1 MKIPSDFLTI
11 ITKNYEKSSLDT
23 SILLNEFFNNCF
35 KDIIRVLNIT
45 NFQARAS
52 KTGDMFEYTF
62 WYLMKNKYKIEL
74 KDSVSIPKAC
84 MVDGGELDFA
94 VYKESKMIAGIE
106 AKGSDPA
113 SSDRPALLRTDTMK
127 KGICQAYQF
136 KRIFPKTP
144 FFIVTNV
151 KPNSGNSACMMSLAE
166 GDIVDKFVN
175 VTNFKELS
183 DFAEKLKDL
192 MK

>member
-1 MKIPSDFLTI
+1 MEIPATFLTI
-11 ITKNYEKSSLDT
+11 ITKNHNKSSLDT
-23 SILLNEFFNNCF
+23 SELLKDFFNNCF
-35 KDIIRVLNIT
+35 KELIKALNIT
-45 NFQARAS
+45 DFQARAS
-52 KTGDMFEYTF
+52 KTGDMFEYAF

-74 KDSVSIPKAC
+74 SASVSIPKAC

-94 VYKESKMIAGIE
+94 LYKESKIICGIE

-136 KRIFPKTP
+136 KRVFAKVP

-151 KPNSGNSACMMSLAE
+151 KPKSGNSACMMALAE
-166 GDIVDKFVN
+166 GDIVDKFID

-183 DFAEKLKDL
+183 DFAERLRDL
-192 MK
+192 VK

>member
-1 MKIPSDFLTI
+1 MEIPPIFSSI
-11 ITKNYEKSSLDT
+11 ITKNYDKSSLNDSELLT
-23 SILLNEFFNNCF
+23 SFFNDCF
-35 KDIIRVLNIT
+35 KDLIKDLDIT

-52 KTGDMFEYTF
+52 KTGDMFEYAF
-62 WYLMKNKYKIEL
+62 WHLMKNKYEINL
-74 KDSVSIPKAC
+74 NDSVPIPKAC

-94 VYKESKMIAGIE
+94 LYKDGKIAVAIE

-136 KRIFPKTP
+136 KRIFPRIP

-151 KPNSGNSACMMSLAE
+151 KPTSGNSACMMALAE
-166 GDIVDKFVN
+166 GDVVEKFVD
-175 VTNFKELS
+175 VTNFNELS
-183 DFAEKLKDL
+183 DFAKRLK
-192 MK
+192 KSIN

>member
-1 MKIPSDFLTI
+1 MDIPQEFLII

-35 KDIIRVLNIT
+35 KDLIKVLNIT

-52 KTGDMFEYTF
+52 KTGDMFEYAF
-62 WYLMKNKYKIEL
+62 WYLMENKYKIEL
-74 KDSVSIPKAC
+74 KDSVSISKAC
-84 MVDGGELDFA
+84 MVGGGELDFA
-94 VYKESKMIAGIE
+94 AYKESKMIVGIE

-136 KRIFPKTP
+136 KRIFPKIP

-183 DFAEKLKDL
+183 DFAERLKDL

>member
-1 MKIPSDFLTI
+1 MKISPDFLGI
-11 ITKNYEKSSLDT
+11 IIKNYNERLNT
-23 SILLNEFFNNCF
+23 SMLLSEFFNDCF
-35 KDIIRVLNIT
+35 KDLIKALNIT

-52 KTGDMFEYTF
+52 KTGDMFEYAF
-62 WYLMKNKYKIEL
+62 WYLMKNKFNIDL
-74 KDSVSIPKAC
+74 KESISISKAC
-84 MVDGGELDFA
+84 MINGGELDFA
-94 VYKESKMIAGIE
+94 LYKEGKIVVGIE

-151 KPNSGNSACMMSLAE
+151 KPKFGNSACMMALAE
-166 GDIVDKFVN
+166 GDIVDKFID
-175 VTNFKELS
+175 VTNFEELS
-183 DFAEKLKDL
+183 GFAERLKNL
-192 MK
+192 ME